1 MICFSLFAVV
11 MTPRGGGPLGAGGL
25 SLFAVVCSL
34 DAVIIYPSRGCPL
47 GARYSGLLVQLV
59 IPLPI
64 SKSSLIS
71 SCFSLFAVVMTPLG
85 GGGSSLGGLSR
96 LVRL

>member
-1 MICFSLFAVV
+1 MGVALLGLEVRRFLWLFV
-11 MTPRGGGPLGAGGL
+11 
-25 SLFAVVCSL
+25 SL
-34 DAVIIYPSRGCPL
+34 DAVIICPSRGCPL
-47 GARYSGLLVQLV
+47 KARYSGLLVQLV

-71 SCFSLFAVVMTPLG
+71 SCFSLFEVVMTPLG
-85 GGGSSLGGLSR
+85 GGGSSLVGLSR